1 MSISLAVLGLGM
13 MGGSVALA
21 ARAKGT
27 ARSISGWDPCPRA
40 CAKALASGI
49 VDRIEINP
57 SDAASG
63 ADLVVLAC
71 PVPVLANLAKEI
83 GSACG
88 PETVVTDI
96 GSTKASILKT
106 LGAVLPGGSPF
117 VGSHPI
123 AGSEKSG
130 CSHSDPNLFEGKLTV
145 ICPGNARESA
155 VAIIERFWQE
165 LGARTI
171 LMEAGL
177 HDQALAATSHLP
189 HLVAYLLAALPNE
202 GDKPF
207 IGGGFRDTT
216 RIAGSDPQLWAG
228 ILHDNRKALVPLI
241 DAMISH
247 MARVRDELLLESGE
261 SSEKIYDLLAKGHAF
276 RVQIENPEKN

>member
-1 MSISLAVLGLGM
+1 MSLSLAVLGLGM

-21 ARAKGT
+21 ARTNGT
-27 ARSISGWDPCPRA
+27 ARSISGWDPCPKA

-49 VDRIEINP
+49 VDRIDINP

-71 PVPVLANLAKEI
+71 PVPVLTSLANEI
-83 GSACG
+83 GPACG

-96 GSTKASILKT
+96 GSTKGNILKT
-106 LGAVLPGGSPF
+106 LGAVLPGGSVF

-130 CSHSDPNLFEGKLTV
+130 CSHSDPKLFEGKLTV
-145 ICPGNARESA
+145 VCPGKAHESA
-155 VAIIERFWQE
+155 VVKIERFWNE
-165 LGARTI
+165 LGSRTI
-171 LMEAGL
+171 RMEAEL

-189 HLVAYLLAALPNE
+189 HLVAYLLAGLQE
-202 GDKPF
+202 ESMKPF
-207 IGGGFRDTT
+207 VGGGFRDTT

-241 DAMISH
+241 DEMISE
-247 MARVRDELLLESGE
+247 MTRARDELLVESLD
-261 SSEKIYDLLAKGHAF
+261 SLNNICKLLTKGHNF
-276 RVQIENPEKN
+276 RVQIDNS

>member
-1 MSISLAVLGLGM
+1 MSLSLAVLGLGM

-21 ARAKGT
+21 ARTKGT
-27 ARSISGWDPCPRA
+27 ARTISGWDPCAKA

-63 ADLVVLAC
+63 ADMVVLAC
-71 PVPVLANLAKEI
+71 PVPVLADLAKEI
-83 GSACG
+83 GPACG
-88 PETVVTDI
+88 PETVVTDL
-96 GSTKASILKT
+96 GSTKGNILKT
-106 LGAVLPGGSPF
+106 LGAVLPGGSSF

-130 CSHSDPNLFEGKLTV
+130 CSHSDPKLFEGKLTV
-145 ICPGNARESA
+145 ICPGNATESA
-155 VAIIERFWQE
+155 VVKIERFWKE
-165 LGARTI
+165 LGSRTI
-171 LMEAGL
+171 RMEAEL
-177 HDQALAATSHLP
+177 HDQALAVTSHLP
-189 HLVAYLLAALPNE
+189 HLVAYLLAGLPDE

-207 IGGGFRDTT
+207 VGGGFRDTT

-241 DAMISH
+241 DAMISR
-247 MARVRDELLLESGE
+247 MSEARDELLLESGE
-261 SSEKIYDLLAKGHAF
+261 SSEKLHSLLAKGHAF